1 MNKVDVMKAYKD
13 MISPYET
20 LPLAP
25 RESMDLD
32 HYMTNKAVDDL
43 FPTVGQ

>member
-1 MNKVDVMKAYKD
+1 MNKVEVMKAYKD
-13 MISPYET
+13 MISPYESFQ
-20 LPLAP
+20 LAP
-25 RESMDLD
+25 KESMDLD